1 MKKITLL
8 TSIITLSVIMFSS
21 CGDEYFLEKD
31 EPAKLMV
38 IDKIKSNSDFTMEEV
53 DNAFSYSFYENSDE
67 FQDMTWLHHLW
78 EPDTRY
84 ENAVYCYLGIK
95 DNGSKRLRFV
105 IQYHS
110 TNVGVNTV
118 DNPFFEGIISS
129 AIFNIDGENFTF
141 DLSETEGSCEA
152 EERVFSSNYAEWYD
166 LGAEAL
172 EEKRVFSSNYAE
184 RYDLGAEA
192 LSVPLEIPVTEAEIG
207 SSERRLNKIRLQYPF
222 IEKLANA
229 NTVKLRLKGDGVT
242 KDRILSEKELKVI
255 RDTYYYF
262 SAMQTL

>member
-21 CGDEYFLEKD
+21 CGDEYFLEED

-84 ENAVYCYLGIK
+84 ENAVYCYLGIH
-95 DNGSKRLRFV
+95 DNGSKRFRFV

-141 DLSETEGSCEA
+141 DLSETEGRCEA

-166 LGAEAL
+166 LGVNVIL
-172 EEKRVFSSNYAE
+172 ETGSFA
-184 RYDLGAEA
+184 
-192 LSVPLEIPVTEAEIG
+192 G
-207 SSERRLNKIRLQYPF
+207 SSKRLINVILEYPF

-262 SAMQTL
+262 LAMQKL

>member
-1 MKKITLL
+1 MKKFTLL

-21 CGDEYFLEKD
+21 CGDEYFLEED

-141 DLSETEGSCEA
+141 DLSEIEGSCEA

-166 LGAEAL
+166 LGVVNNGDGVEAFLALGEIL
-172 EEKRVFSSNYAE
+172 E
-184 RYDLGAEA
+184 
-192 LSVPLEIPVTEAEIG
+192 TG
-207 SSERRLNKIRLQYPF
+207 SSERLNKIRYHF

-262 SAMQTL
+262 LAMQKL

>member
-21 CGDEYFLEKD
+21 CGDEYLLEED

-84 ENAVYCYLGIK
+84 ENAVYCYLGIQ

-141 DLSETEGSCEA
+141 DLSEIEGSCEA
-152 EERVFSSNYAEWYD
+152 EEGVFSSNYAEWYD
-166 LGAEAL
+166 LGVEFIL
-172 EEKRVFSSNYAE
+172 VTEEKITETGSYE
-184 RYDLGAEA
+184 RH
-192 LSVPLEIPVTEAEIG
+192 
-207 SSERRLNKIRLQYPF
+207 NKIILEDPF

-229 NTVKLRLKGDGVT
+229 NTVKLRLKGDVVT

-262 SAMQTL
+262 VAMQIL

>member
-53 DNAFSYSFYENSDE
+53 ENAFSYSFYENSDE

-84 ENAVYCYLGIK
+84 ENAVYCYLGIQ
-95 DNGSKRLRFV
+95 DNGSKRFRFV

-141 DLSETEGSCEA
+141 DLSEIEGRFEA
-152 EERVFSSNYAEWYD
+152 EERVSSSNYAEWYD
-166 LGAEAL
+166 LGVEYIL
-172 EEKRVFSSNYAE
+172 VTQ
-184 RYDLGAEA
+184 
-192 LSVPLEIPVTEAEIG
+192 EISETG
-207 SSERRLNKIRLQYPF
+207 SSERRLNEIILEYPF

-229 NTVKLRLKGDGVT
+229 NTVKLRLKGDVVT

-262 SAMQTL
+262 LAMQKL

>member
-1 MKKITLL
+1 MKKFALL

-21 CGDEYFLEKD
+21 CGDEYFLEED

-53 DNAFSYSFYENSDE
+53 ENAFSYSFYENSDE

-84 ENAVYCYLGIK
+84 ENAVYCYWGIQ

-166 LGAEAL
+166 LGVVNNGDGVEAFLALGEIL
-172 EEKRVFSSNYAE
+172 E
-184 RYDLGAEA
+184 
-192 LSVPLEIPVTEAEIG
+192 TG
-207 SSERRLNKIRLQYPF
+207 SSERLNKIRYHF

-262 SAMQTL
+262 LAMQKL